1 VFWLNDTSD
10 HAAALWRGSGKGR
23 PFPASGFV
31 AQGSGGRQLRA
42 EMSNSET
49 APWKVPCEDC
59 PLRRK
64 VVFREFSLGFRVA
77 SGFVERLIY
86 RELFPRGL
94 TALDD
99 PHEIMPS
106 TKPDLSYL
114 MARQEVESLLEA
126 LRLPINERGRRRAAA
141 RAQWFASRNAPL
153 DTDDLLTPLDT

>member
-1 VFWLNDTSD
+1 
-10 HAAALWRGSGKGR
+10 
-23 PFPASGFV
+23 
-31 AQGSGGRQLRA
+31 
-42 EMSNSET
+42 
-49 APWKVPCEDC
+49 
-59 PLRRK
+59 LRRK